1 MDILTLLHPVTVGI
15 VTLLIFI
22 QVYWFIDRAEKTY
35 KASHMGYSKD
45 EWEAFTVHHDYT
57 PQQVQNICTHLK
69 REWPK
74 SEQEMDSLLEE
85 VFLDLAEANH
95 SSCSED
101 FLAYC
106 DLVIDGK
113 GKGYWEPSDED
124 YQNVTPPRLGN
135 WVTADT
141 STEKEIRQ

>member
-1 MDILTLLHPVTVGI
+1 MEFLEPVLLPIITLVAVILMFVM
-15 VTLLIFI
+15 
-22 QVYWFIDRAEKTY
+22 IDRGESRYRLK
-35 KASHMGYSKD
+35 HMGYSKD
-45 EWEAFTVHHDYT
+45 EWEAFTIHYDYT
-57 PQQVQNICTHLK
+57 PQQVQNICTHLD

-85 VFLDLAEANH
+85 VYLHLAEADVC
-95 SSCSED
+95 SCEED

-106 DLVIDGK
+106 DLVIEGK

-124 YQNVTPPRLGN
+124 YESVTPPRLGN